1 MKFIQTFE
9 MNKKNAYLVFIFFGI
24 VFCLLFSI
32 TKISAQNTNN
42 QVLNK
47 DSLLQINQDTTLI
60 KTEKPKY
67 LRFLEI
73 GVGATAYKG
82 DLNSRYDYFA
92 SSLQIG
98 IKFNKKKRLNSH
110 LNLTLGTVIGQ
121 NYQYKFTDVNNMVT
135 TPNQYFKTSI
145 FSFQYDLQYNFIKKI
160 NFILYMSQGIGFLRF
175 VPKDDEGK
183 ELQDQ
188 RNTRA
193 NDETYNNTTLT
204 LPLSFGAMYILKNG
218 YGFGVQASYL
228 FPQTDYIDNI
238 SNWGQESGKDKIS
251 IVKFWLAVPLAKI
264 KK

>member
-1 MKFIQTFE
+1 
-9 MNKKNAYLVFIFFGI
+9 MNKKNTYLVLIFFVTI
-24 VFCLLFSI
+24 FCQI
-32 TKISAQNTNN
+32 ITTTKILAQNTNN
-42 QVLNK
+42 QVFNK
-47 DSLLQINQDTTLI
+47 DSLLKINQDTTFI

-82 DLNSRYDYFA
+82 DLNSRYDYWA

-98 IKFNKKKRLNSH
+98 IKFNKKERLNSH
-110 LNLTLGTVIGQ
+110 LNLTIGSVVGQ
-121 NYQYKFTDVNNMVT
+121 NNQYKFTSNNVQT
-135 TPNQYFKTSI
+135 TPNLYFKTSI
-145 FSFQYDLQYNFIKKI
+145 FSFQYDLQYNFIKKT

-175 VPKDDEGK
+175 VPKDEEGK

-193 NDETYNNTTLT
+193 SDETYENTTII

-218 YGFGVQASYL
+218 YGFGVQTSYL

-238 SNWGQESGKDKIS
+238 SGWGQESGKDKIA
-251 IVKFWLAVPLAKI
+251 IVKFWVAVPLAKRL
-264 KK
+264 

>member
-1 MKFIQTFE
+1 
-9 MNKKNAYLVFIFFGI
+9 MNKQNTYLVFIFFGI
-24 VFCLLFSI
+24 IFCLLFSI
-32 TKISAQNTNN
+32 TKIFAQNTNN
-42 QVLNK
+42 QLFSK
-47 DSLLQINQDTTLI
+47 DSLLKINQDTTI
-60 KTEKPKY
+60 KKVNDTKY

-110 LNLTLGTVIGQ
+110 LNLTIGSVIGQ
-121 NYQYKFTDVNNMVT
+121 NYQYKFSSTNVPIGT
-135 TPNQYFKTSI
+135 ATPNQYFKTSI
-145 FSFQYDLQYNFIKKI
+145 FSFQYDLQYNFIKKT

-204 LPLSFGAMYILKNG
+204 LPLSFGAIYILKNG
-218 YGFGVQASYL
+218 YGFGIQASYL

-238 SNWGQESGKDKIS
+238 SSWGQESGKDKIA

>member
-1 MKFIQTFE
+1 
-9 MNKKNAYLVFIFFGI
+9 MNKKLTYLVFIIFKI
-24 VFCLLFSI
+24 IFCQI
-32 TKISAQNTNN
+32 IMTTKIFAQNPSN
-42 QVLNK
+42 QIFRK
-47 DSLLQINQDTTLI
+47 DSLLNINQDTTI
-60 KTEKPKY
+60 KKVNNIKY

-110 LNLTLGTVIGQ
+110 LNLTIGSVVGQ
-121 NYQYKFTDVNNMVT
+121 NYQYKFTGLNNMVT

-145 FSFQYDLQYNFIKKI
+145 FSFQYDLQYNFIKKT

-175 VPKDDEGK
+175 VPKDEEGK

-193 NDETYNNTTLT
+193 ADETYNNTTLT

-238 SNWGQESGKDKIS
+238 SVWGSESGKDKIA

-264 KK
+264 ALNPKEK

>member
-1 MKFIQTFE
+1 
-9 MNKKNAYLVFIFFGI
+9 MNKQNTYLVFIFFLI
-24 VFCLLFSI
+24 IFCQILI
-32 TKISAQNTNN
+32 TTKIFAQNTNN
-42 QVLNK
+42 QLFSK
-47 DSLLQINQDTTLI
+47 DSLLKINQDTITK
-60 KTEKPKY
+60 KTNDTKY

-110 LNLTLGTVIGQ
+110 LNLTIGSVVGQ
-121 NYQYKFTDVNNMVT
+121 NYQYKFSSTNVPVGT
-135 TPNQYFKTSI
+135 ATPNQYFKTSI
-145 FSFQYDLQYNFIKKI
+145 FSFQYDLQYNFIKKT

-175 VPKDDEGK
+175 VPKDEEGK

-238 SNWGQESGKDKIS
+238 SSWGQESGKDKIA